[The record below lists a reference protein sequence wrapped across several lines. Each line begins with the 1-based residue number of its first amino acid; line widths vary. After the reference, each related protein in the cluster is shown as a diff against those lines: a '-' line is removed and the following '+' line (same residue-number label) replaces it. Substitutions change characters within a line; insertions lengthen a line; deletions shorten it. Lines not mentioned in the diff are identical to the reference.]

1 MMKLVS
7 TAALALALLSG
18 TAMAQSTFRA
28 ETDATNVWL
37 RHKINGATQYQ
48 YRLGAGGGIA
58 DLKHLACNQMSV
70 LAPPVDVEVT
80 GRVIQLVTWDQDRPL
95 PGKDP
100 ADENSDWN
108 VNQAGSWN
116 QNSNQQN
123 LFTTTVQVVVNS
135 AKTQVDVYAVA
146 DLQWREE
153 LRLPAPAAA
162 FAGRISMLTR
172 YQTQDDG
179 TLTIRRVAWL
189 GTPRLRPQNGSQ
201 FQDLSWVS
209 PFVQHFVPLNGGFE
223 PNRYDSITK
232 DFNPNGSPQIFHKF
246 LSASTPDSSDNTA
259 ASATSG
265 YAAAFDGKAECA
277 GQRRYAAVV
286 YGKIAVQQAPNGAQ
300 YTTTWQRLIRARTLS
315 SAPSMSL
322 IAPALRFSST
332 VPALNGPGIVLDSTV
347 KFVTGPEIGT
357 ARARLDGLV
366 PTIPAPAIYRPG
378 HAFTGELATIVS
390 KLQANQGLAL
400 PANAPGR
407 TNALGPLVQ

>member
-1 MMKLVS
+1 MKLVT

-18 TAMAQSTFRA
+18 TANAQSTFRA
-28 ETDATNVWL
+28 ETDASNVWL

-58 DLKHLACNQMSV
+58 DLRHTACGNMSV
-70 LAPPVDVEVT
+70 LAPPVATEVT

-95 PGKDP
+95 PGLP
-100 ADENSDWN
+100 PNDENSAWN
-108 VNQAGSWN
+108 VNQAGTWN
-116 QNSNQQN
+116 QNTNQQN
-123 LFTTTVQVVVNS
+123 LFQTTVQVIVNA
-135 AKTQVDVYAVA
+135 AKTQVDIYSVA

-153 LRLPAPAAA
+153 LRLPAPNAA

-172 YQTQDDG
+172 YGLQDDG

-201 FQDLSWVS
+201 FQDLPWVGA
-209 PFVQHFVPLNGGFE
+209 FAQHFVPLNGGFAS
-223 PNRYDSITK
+223 NRYDTITK

-246 LSASTPDSSDNTA
+246 LSASTPDSSDNSA

-265 YAAAFDGKAECA
+265 FTAAFDGKAECS
-277 GQRRYAAVV
+277 GQRRYAGVI
-286 YGKIAVQQAPNGAQ
+286 YGKGGVVQDPNGAQ
-300 YTTTWQRLIRARTLS
+300 YTASWQRLIRARSFPTV
-315 SAPSMSL
+315 PSMSL
-322 IAPALRFSST
+322 IAPALKFSST
-332 VPALNGPGIVLDSTV
+332 VPVLNGPGIVLDSTV

-357 ARARLDGLV
+357 ARARFDGLV
-366 PTIPAPAIYRPG
+366 PTIPAPALYRPG

-407 TNALGPLVQ
+407 TNTLGPLVQ